1 MGRGGRRKPTW
12 SQQEKVIGRLD
23 CHIHR
28 IGWELRRQHGAKQ
41 PEVLAIMIH
50 GINTDIEHN
59 MMFRKL
65 STKLANLD
73 FAFIGLDM
81 PGHGRSTDKDG
92 NQLPGEKEA
101 PRSCLPDSDQ
111 LLATM
116 QCAILQIVKGEVN
129 DLPVV
134 IPKRVLLVGHGLG
147 GLIVTMVS
155 EDIRLAREFNLA
167 GVELMGVLALAPAY
181 ADPAALP
188 HCCAMPSSWCSTTQS
203 CLCGVHGLMSWL
215 VSACS
220 CESLLS
226 EATPRNYLPHGMK
239 DGSDEFNLLQSNY
252 QVTRMEMDGVLPSLQ
267 LMQRFEREHLMTNRR
282 PSLPFLVVS
291 GAQDTGVSHQAIQLF
306 LRVRGLSQFPVNFNV
321 DLHQQEPTLRAQLR
335 YALEIP
341 GAPHEI
347 LMEGILPKPPHG
359 HHDWTRDITL
369 PSILSWAKALLS
381 RPPLRGDSISL
392 GDSSVPIPDTNTD
405 QPPEERPLLLASK

>member
-28 IGWELRRQHGAKQ
+28 IGWELRRQAGLTQ

-50 GINTDIEHN
+50 TINTDIEHN

-73 FAFIGLDM
+73 VAFVGLDM
-81 PGHGRSTDKDG
+81 PGHGRSTDRDG
-92 NQLPGEKEA
+92 NQLPGEKEV

-116 QCAILQIVKGEVN
+116 RCAILQIVKGEVN

-147 GLIVTMVS
+147 ALIVTMIS
-155 EDIRLAREFNLA
+155 EDISLAQEFNSA

-181 ADPAALP
+181 ANPAALP
-188 HCCAMPSSWCSTTQS
+188 HCCARPSSWCSTTQS
-203 CLCGVHGLMSWL
+203 CLCGVHSLMSWL
-215 VSACS
+215 MSSCS

-226 EATPRNYLPHGMK
+226 EATPRNYLPNGMK
-239 DGSDEFNLLQSNY
+239 EGSDEFNLLHSNY
-252 QVTRMEMDGVLPSLQ
+252 QVARMEMDGVLPALQ
-267 LMQRFEREHLMTNRR
+267 LMQTFETEHMMTNRR
-282 PSLPFLVVS
+282 PSLPFLLVS
-291 GAQDTGVSHQAIQLF
+291 GAQDTAVSHQAIQSF
-306 LRVRGLSQFPVNFNV
+306 LQVRALSQFPVNLHV
-321 DLHQQEPTLRAQLR
+321 DLHQQEPTLQQLR

-347 LMEGILPKPPHG
+347 LMEGILPKPPNG
-359 HHDWTRDITL
+359 HHDWTRDVTL
-369 PSILSWAKALLS
+369 PSILSWTKALLS
-381 RPPLRGDSISL
+381 RAPLREDNVSL
-392 GDSSVPIPDTNTD
+392 GDSSVPVPDTNTD
-405 QPPEERPLLLASK
+405 QPPEERPLLLPSK